1 MRDVRHEFTADDHAR
16 AQSAPRTHADAVVE
30 IRLARPGDAEGLAHC
45 FCRAYGDSYDHE
57 WAYQPDELR
66 RRWADGETVSVVGLA
81 PDGEVIGH
89 LAAGFDRRAAK
100 VGESGQAV
108 VDPRY
113 RGHHLFES
121 LKRWL
126 ADWAGREGL
135 YGLFSEATA
144 VHPYSQR
151 GNLAL
156 GAHEMGF
163 LVGYIPSGVDYKDIT
178 DTASRHRAT
187 AALMYLR
194 TGTEPD
200 RSVHVP
206 EAYRD
211 IAMRVYGESGLRR
224 VAGEGEGSSLASGTE
239 LHLRPDPEHNA
250 AQLHCKDAGSDIHQ
264 MVAERLDALKA
275 DGIDCVYLDL
285 PLADPDVFVH
295 GAELDGLG
303 FGFSCI
309 LPEIRDDGDVLR
321 LQHLNGVEPH
331 IDEIATASA
340 FGRALLDEIAAGLAS
355 PGP

>member
-1 MRDVRHEFTADDHAR
+1 MRDVRDALTAADHAR
-16 AQSAPRTHADAVVE
+16 AQNAPRRRTDAAIE
-30 IRLARPGDAEGLAHC
+30 IRLALPGDAEGLAHC
-45 FCRAYGDSYDHE
+45 FYRAYGDSYDHD

-66 RRWADGETVSVVGLA
+66 QRWADRETVSVVGLA
-81 PDGEVIGH
+81 SDGEVIGH
-89 LAAGFDRRAAK
+89 IAADFDRPAAR

-121 LKRWL
+121 LKKWL
-126 ADWAGREGL
+126 AGWARREEL

-178 DTASRHRAT
+178 DAASRHRAT
-187 AALMYLR
+187 ATLMYLR
-194 TGTEPD
+194 TSAEPE

-224 VAGEGEGSSLASGTE
+224 IAGSGEGSTLALGSE
-239 LHLRPDPEHNA
+239 LHLRLDPDHNA
-250 AQLHCKDAGSDIHQ
+250 AQLHCKDVGSDMHT

-321 LQHLNGVEPH
+321 LQHLNGVDPH
-331 IDEIATASA
+331 IEDIATASD
-340 FGRALLDEIAAGLAS
+340 FGRALLDEIVTGLIA

>member
-1 MRDVRHEFTADDHAR
+1 MRDVRDELTSDDHAR
-16 AQSAPRTHADAVVE
+16 AQDAPGTSEDAAIE
-30 IRLARPGDAEGLAHC
+30 IRLALPEDAEGLAHC
-45 FCRAYGDSYDHE
+45 FFRAYGDSYDHD
-57 WAYQPDELR
+57 WAYRPDELR
-66 RRWADGETVSVVGLA
+66 RRWLDREMVSVVGFT

-89 LAAGFDRRAAK
+89 LAAGFDRPTAR

-126 ADWAGREGL
+126 AAWAGRDGL
-135 YGLFSEATA
+135 FGLFSEATA

-163 LVGYIPSGVDYKDIT
+163 LVGYIPSGVDYKAIT
-178 DTASRHRAT
+178 STASGHRAT
-187 AALMYLR
+187 ATLMYLR
-194 TGTEPD
+194 TSAEPE
-200 RSVHVP
+200 RTAHMP

-224 VAGEGEGSSLASGTE
+224 VAGRGQGSTLALGSE
-239 LHLRPDPEHNA
+239 LHLRLDPDHNA
-250 AQLHCKDAGSDIHQ
+250 AQLHCKDVGADIHE
-264 MVAERLDALKA
+264 MVSERLDALKA

-340 FGRALLDEIAAGLAS
+340 FGRDLLDEIASGLSAS
-355 PGP
+355 SP